1 MARRLRSTKIENRT
15 DRLNLPHRRA
25 PHGLINIAKGARLG
39 YRRTKKGNGTW
50 VLEAADGKG
59 GEWQRAVG
67 VADDYETADGEH
79 VLDFYQAA
87 DKARAVVRDA
97 PISAPSTWARAID
110 DYEKDLEARGGAIS
124 NAAHV
129 RYHLKDAPALLNKP
143 VALLTAAE
151 LKRWRNDL
159 IANSGLKA
167 SSVARLMKSA
177 RACLNLAANHD
188 PRIQNREAWRVG
200 LGGLHDAYQ
209 PTNRVVSDD
218 IVRRIVAEA
227 AALDADFGLFIRVA
241 AETGARASQIARLV
255 VTDLLDG
262 AEPRLSM
269 PSSRKGKHRAI
280 SRKPVPI
287 SRDLA
292 ARLVTVAAD
301 RAADSALLLRDGAA
315 WDLKSY
321 KRLLGCPFA
330 IVAARAGVS
339 GTTMYALR
347 HSSVVRALLAGVP
360 AQLVASNHDTSL
372 QMLARTYARYIADH
386 AHGDITR
393 RGLLDAAAP
402 AAPNVVALP
411 ARATER

>member
-67 VADDYETADGEH
+67 VADDYEVADGEH

-129 RYHLKDAPALLNKP
+129 RYHLKDAPTLLNKP
-143 VALLTAAE
+143 VALLTATE

-159 IANSGLKA
+159 VANSGLKA

-177 RACLNLAANHD
+177 RASLNLAANHD
-188 PRIQNREAWRVG
+188 PRIQNRNAWRVG
-200 LGGLHDAYQ
+200 LGGLHDSYEAVD
-209 PTNRVVSDD
+209 RVLSDE
-218 IVRRIVAEA
+218 IVLRIVAEA
-227 AALDADFGLFIRVA
+227 YADDTALGLFLQVA

-255 VTDLLDG
+255 VADLVAG
-262 AEPRLSM
+262 KEPKLSM
-269 PSSRKGKHRAI
+269 PSSKKGKHRQI
-280 SRKPVPI
+280 THRPVPI
-287 SRDLA
+287 SPDLA
-292 ARLVTVAAD
+292 ARLK
-301 RAADSALLLRDGAA
+301 RAATGREPDAPLLLRSDRSE
-315 WDLKSY
+315 WDPKVKEHLQT
-321 KRLLGCPFA
+321 PFKT
-330 IVAARAGVS
+330 IAARLKLRE
-339 GTTMYALR
+339 TMYSLR
-347 HSSVVRALLAGVP
+347 HSSIVRALLAGVP
-360 AQLVASNHDTSL
+360 AQLVAANHDTSL
-372 QMLARTYARYIADH
+372 QMLQRTYARFISHY
-386 AHGDITR
+386 GDDVAR
-393 RGLLDAAAP
+393 RALLAP
-402 AAPNVVALP
+402 VA
-411 ARATER
+411 